1 MMGRDGPGRPSK
13 VARLIDE
20 YDLAGLGDELERR
33 WTAPDDRRD
42 SLRDLATVVNR
53 RVLETALQ
61 RAEVRPLP
69 GSIAELY
76 RELTAT
82 DSSAGDRTRARRRL
96 ERAGVDVAELRE
108 DFVSHAAVRTY
119 LQSHRGLDHEEDRGP
134 TDAADTTIARL
145 AGRLEAVTADRVAA
159 ATRRG
164 EIALGDHDVTV
175 TVRVA
180 CRDCGEQRPARVLL
194 DGGSCGCESE

>member
-1 MMGRDGPGRPSK
+1 MTGRDGPGRPSK

-20 YDLAGLGDELERR
+20 YDLASLGDELERR

-69 GSIAELY
+69 GSIAALH

-82 DSSAGDRTRARRRL
+82 ESSAGERTRARRRL

-119 LQSHRGLDHEEDRGP
+119 LQSHRGLEHTEDRGP
-134 TDAADTTIARL
+134 TDAPDTTIARL

-164 EIALGDHDVTV
+164 DLALGDHDVTV

-180 CRDCGEQRPARVLL
+180 CRDCGQQRPVSELL
-194 DGGSCGCESE
+194 EAGGCGCEGK